1 MVSSPWRWTRA
12 AWSCFFHGIHGLGV
26 AEGAQGLLHVGEH
39 FGAAW
44 IGSRVAKLLGV
55 KLGIKLEVELGVHL
69 GSISGAR
76 TALRH
81 VGPEEADRAQE
92 GHVLEER
99 E

>member
-1 MVSSPWRWTRA
+1 MPPAGPAVDDEHARP
-12 AWSCFFHGIHGLGV
+12 CE
-26 AEGAQGLLHVGEH
+26 AEQ
-39 FGAAW
+39 
-44 IGSRVAKLLGV
+44 RVCEGHLGV
-55 KLGIKLEVELGVHL
+55 KLGIKLEVKLGVHL